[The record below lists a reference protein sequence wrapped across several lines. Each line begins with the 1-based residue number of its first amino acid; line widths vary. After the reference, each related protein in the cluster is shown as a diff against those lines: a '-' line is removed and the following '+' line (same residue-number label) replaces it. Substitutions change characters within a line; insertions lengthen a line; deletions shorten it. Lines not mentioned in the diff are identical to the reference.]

1 MALEWEM
8 GKDLQKNILDIA
20 ITGGTLMTMSAKME
34 IIEDSIVGIKDG
46 HIVAVGR
53 NNNQRYATL
62 NAKETINASGCIV
75 MPGLVNTHTHL
86 PMVCFRGMADDL
98 PLMEWLTKHIFPAE
112 TRFVNKKMV
121 HNGAMLAMAEMIMS
135 GTTTFCDGYFFED
148 TITEALSATGMRAIV
163 SQGFSDFIMPDKS
176 SFEKMI
182 AAARRFVAR
191 WQSHAPMITPAFFC
205 HSPYTCS
212 PETLVKVKEAAHEA
226 GILYLMHLLENKDET
241 DIILNRY
248 GKKPVQH
255 LLDLGVLDEQTIAV
269 HCNWLS
275 EEDMTIFAD
284 LGVKVSHN
292 PESSMKLAAGVAPV
306 PEMLKHGIKV
316 GLGTDGCASNNDMDM
331 FREMDTAA
339 KIHKVTSLD
348 PTVMSAETVLKMA
361 TIGGAKVLGLDK
373 LIGSIEAGKQAD
385 IILIDMNQPHL
396 TPLYNCYSQLVYATR
411 GADVKTSII
420 NGRIVMKERQLRT
433 IDLPAAMKNVRAIAA
448 DIITRKQH

>member
-1 MALEWEM
+1 
-8 GKDLQKNILDIA
+8 
-20 ITGGTLMTMSAKME
+20 MTMSAGME

-46 HIVAVGR
+46 LIVTVGQ
-53 NNNQRYATL
+53 NKDGGLAAWK
-62 NAKETINASGCIV
+62 AKETIDASGCIV

-98 PLMEWLTKHIFPAE
+98 PLMDWLTKHIFPAE
-112 TRFVNKKMV
+112 ARFVNKKMV
-121 HNGAMLAMAEMIMS
+121 YDGAMLAMAEMILS

-148 TITEALSATGMRAIV
+148 TITEAISATGMRAVV
-163 SQGFSDFIMPDKS
+163 SQGFADFIMPDKS
-176 SFEKMI
+176 SFKKMI
-182 AAARRFVAR
+182 SAANRFVKR

-212 PETLVKVKEAAHEA
+212 PETLVKVKEAAREA
-226 GILYLMHLLENKDET
+226 DILYLLHLLENKDET
-241 DIILNRY
+241 NTILNRY

-269 HCNWLS
+269 HCNWLTK
-275 EEDMTIFAD
+275 EAIAIFAD

-306 PEMLKHGIKV
+306 PGMLQHGITV

-339 KIHKVTSLD
+339 KIHKITSLD

-396 TPLYNCYSQLVYATR
+396 TPLYHCYSQLVYAAR
-411 GADVKTSII
+411 GADVKTSIV
-420 NGRIVMKERQLRT
+420 NGRIVMKDRQLRT
-433 IDLPAAMKNVRAIAA
+433 INLPTAMKNVRAIAA
-448 DIITRKQH
+448 DIITQKQ